1 MSSVLPVVIDVSAV
15 PPQPGGVG
23 TYARGLI
30 RCLPDA
36 GIDPIAVSRVGD
48 ARKWDGARQVL
59 RLAPAPRPLRLV
71 WEQLRML
78 PAIRRTLTD
87 TGLDPGLRT
96 RLPNAG
102 LPTVLHSPHYTMPLH
117 LGARWRPARVVTI
130 HDLTFYTRPQDHTRS
145 KRTLFRFA
153 IERAVRDSDAI
164 IAVSAAT
171 ANQLERLLPVRS
183 TLHVIPHGIDHE
195 RFTPDADA
203 SQQASDRAT
212 LDRLGVPDQYLL
224 HLGTIEPRKNLGG
237 LLAAYAELLRRWTR
251 KDEPPALVLAGG
263 AWAGAWE
270 SLRSAIAEIRDGWPE
285 AQVLRTGP
293 VDDDALA
300 PLYRQAVAVLYPS
313 FEEGFGLPILEAL
326 ACGACVITSAD
337 TVMHEITGD
346 VAIAVDPTDPT
357 SIARGIEIA
366 IDEANGL
373 RRDGLLDRSAA
384 GVAVAANYRWSQ
396 CAQAHADV
404 YRALG

>member
-1 MSSVLPVVIDVSAV
+1 MSSALPVVIDLSAV

-23 TYARGLI
+23 TYARELL

-48 ARKWDGARQVL
+48 ERKWDGARQVL

-71 WEQLRML
+71 WEQLRMV
-78 PAIRRTLTD
+78 PAVRRTLTD
-87 TGLDPGLRT
+87 TGLHKV
-96 RLPNAG
+96 LPTV

-145 KRTLFRFA
+145 KRTVFRFA

-171 ANQLERLLPVRS
+171 ANHLERLLPVRS

-195 RFTPDADA
+195 RFTPCADT
-203 SQQASDRAT
+203 SEQASDRAI
-212 LDRLGVPDQYLL
+212 LDVLGVPDQYLL
-224 HLGTIEPRKNLGG
+224 HLGTIEPRKNIAG
-237 LLAAYAELLRRWTR
+237 LVAAYAEVLRRWTR
-251 KDEPPALVLAGG
+251 HDEPPALVLAGG
-263 AWAGAWE
+263 AWPGVWE
-270 SLRSAIAEIRDGWPE
+270 SLRPAVAEICDRWRQ
-285 AQVLRTGP
+285 ARIVRTGP
-293 VDDDALA
+293 VEDDALA

-326 ACGACVITSAD
+326 ACGARVITSCD
-337 TVMHEITGD
+337 TVMHDIAGD
-346 VAIAVDPTDPT
+346 VAIAVDSTDPT
-357 SIARGIEIA
+357 SIAQGIEVA
-366 IDEANGL
+366 IDEANGP

-384 GVAVAANYRWSQ
+384 GVAVAAPYRWSQ
-396 CAQAHADV
+396 CARAHAEV